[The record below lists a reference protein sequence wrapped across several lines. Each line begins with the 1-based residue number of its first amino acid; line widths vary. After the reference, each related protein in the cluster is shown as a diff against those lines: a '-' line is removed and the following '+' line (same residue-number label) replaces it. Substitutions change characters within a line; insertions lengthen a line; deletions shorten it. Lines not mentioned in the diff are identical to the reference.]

1 MDTPT
6 AKTRIIRDL
15 AGDLLDCNHVT
26 RRFFRG
32 WLDGSYLGEEH
43 YRANK
48 EFLLAHHDKPKK
60 LRSWVISQF
69 CNYTACDADCCP
81 SYAQKVIVGAIDRD
95 TLEKLNA
102 ELVEDALDLI
112 EYDLKESAA

>member
-1 MDTPT
+1 MTDAT

-15 AGDLLDCNHVT
+15 QGDLLDCNHVT

-60 LRSWVISQF
+60 LRSWVINQF
-69 CNYTACDADCCP
+69 TQFTATDAYC
-81 SYAQKVIVGAIDRD
+81 SYGYAQKVIVDFIDRD
-95 TLEKLNA
+95 TLEKLNDA
-102 ELVEDALDLI
+102 LIDDALDRI
-112 EYDLKESAA
+112 EYDLKEAV